1 MILLGTCQ
9 IQLQASGPAAY
20 YGQTFSFAPDMIV
33 NMAGWVIDQCVGG
46 THMGGYATAEF
57 SNTVEYVSR
66 PDTFY
71 DDPFRKLSTGLPR
84 LCCAS

>member
-1 MILLGTCQ
+1 
-9 IQLQASGPAAY
+9 
-20 YGQTFSFAPDMIV
+20 
-33 NMAGWVIDQCVGG
+33 MAGWVIDQCVGG